1 MKEEGAHILRSDTCP
16 LQPIEAQDYTPANS
30 HNITARMYA
39 PGQHVRQWGGPSL
52 ALRPK
57 EWLNSCGSRALWGT
71 SSVLLARETA
81 GLRGTPALTLWK
93 VVCAGS
99 LETSTFTCVDRATE
113 HSGRNMRA
121 SSIGSASNQAGYPAA
136 FNKRQMYAACF

>member
-1 MKEEGAHILRSDTCP
+1 MGKEEAHILRSDMCP
-16 LQPIEAQDYTPANS
+16 LQPMEAQDLTPANR

-39 PGQHVRQWGGPSL
+39 PGQPARQREGPSL

-81 GLRGTPALTLWK
+81 GLRGTPALT
-93 VVCAGS
+93 
-99 LETSTFTCVDRATE
+99 
-113 HSGRNMRA
+113 
-121 SSIGSASNQAGYPAA
+121 
-136 FNKRQMYAACF
+136 